1 MKSTDTA
8 GFSVAVN
15 VFRNSSL
22 LPSAF
27 SRTRRGRS
35 TKVYITRNTARLPVS
50 LASSM
55 VHTTPPPPPP
65 PPPSSAVRAL
75 QPSALQFSTESK
87 RDDEKQSTHF
97 LHTTLDHGHIQSHR
111 HFLKTLGRA
120 TFSARIASYFQF
132 LSVCPCPYVSSCLA
146 VCWRSQAL
154 LERSHHPLP

>member
-1 MKSTDTA
+1 MNEVDRHRR
-8 GFSVAVN
+8 F
-15 VFRNSSL
+15 L
-22 LPSAF
+22 
-27 SRTRRGRS
+27 SRGEC
-35 TKVYITRNTARLPVS
+35 VPQFI
-50 LASSM
+50 
-55 VHTTPPPPPP
+55 PPPLRVLKDPEGTIDEGGILLVIPRACPFLWQAAWSTLPPPLP
-65 PPPSSAVRAL
+65 PPPSAL

-111 HFLKTLGRA
+111 HVLKTLGRA